1 MKLVLKYNSTIKLYT
16 EEIEYQ
22 MLLNFVQKEL
32 NLEKDTIA
40 LTFTDDEG
48 DEIVIASND
57 DLSVMESLTS

>member
-1 MKLVLKYNSTIKLYT
+1 MKLVLKYNTTIKLYT